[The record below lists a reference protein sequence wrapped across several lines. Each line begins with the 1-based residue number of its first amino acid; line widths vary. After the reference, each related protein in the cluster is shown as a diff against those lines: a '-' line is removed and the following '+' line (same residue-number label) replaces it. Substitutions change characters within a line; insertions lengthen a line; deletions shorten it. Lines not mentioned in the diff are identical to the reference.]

1 MTFITRFLSQIMV
14 VISALLISFSVSAQS
29 PQYDLLKAIDRQEVQ
44 DLNNTLQKGVSPD
57 TRRRSD
63 GMPAIV
69 LAAQTGNIAII
80 KALLD
85 GGANVNLGDRLRGE
99 TALMIRSTAGDTNAV
114 KLLLT
119 YNADP
124 NRADIGQE
132 TALMK
137 AVRGRKF
144 KTAQALIEAGADPNV
159 QDLTGKTA
167 LEYAKLSK
175 SRRFIRLLQDAG
187 ATY

>member
-1 MTFITRFLSQIMV
+1 MFAVKRLFVLVTASLILMAG
-14 VISALLISFSVSAQS
+14 SAAFAQT
-29 PQYDLLKAIDRQEVQ
+29 PQYDLLKAVDREDAAKVSE
-44 DLNNTLQKGVSPD
+44 LLQQGVSAN

-63 GMPAIV
+63 RIPAIV
-69 LAAQTGNIAII
+69 MAAQSGNMTIM
-80 KALLD
+80 KLLLD
-85 GGANVNLGDRLRGE
+85 HEANPDLADSNRGE
-99 TALMIRSTAGDTNAV
+99 TALMIRATAGDTNMV
-114 KLLLT
+114 QLLLS

-144 KTAQALIEAGADPNV
+144 KAAKALIEAGADPNV

-167 LEYAKLSK
+167 LEYAQLSR